1 MELQG
6 PLGTFLVVR
15 LKFGISDA
23 GFETQ
28 RVYFESENVAFKRVI
43 IIWTNF
49 TKILIKFYQGCHR
62 VEFGNH
68 SRKCLVLRNY
78 EFVMCS

>member
-6 PLGTFLVVR
+6 PLDTFLVVR
-15 LKFGISDA
+15 LKFGISEA

-49 TKILIKFYQGCHR
+49 TKFLLSFIKVVTGCSL
-62 VEFGNH
+62 VTTLGN
-68 SRKCLVLRNY
+68 V
-78 EFVMCS
+78 